1 MKKYN
6 KNIITIITCLV
17 AAILIAAL
25 ISLLICTSI
34 SLIMGSGLVLLFS
47 VDTVANDKALE
58 YIESIENQENSN
70 NFFHMLTGEPIR
82 FNDLTIA
89 DSAETFGT
97 VLPVV
102 ITALLGGCIS
112 LALTAIMFHTMH
124 RVLASAQTGS
134 PFQSANVRRIERI
147 GWLAIISPI
156 VGWALT
162 LLCKF
167 ILGDTMVEPSLD
179 ITGLA
184 MGLMVLI
191 LSRFFAYGVSLQND
205 VDGLV

>member
-1 MKKYN
+1 MN
-6 KNIITIITCLV
+6 RLKNSKLLKFGKLATRIAEIFCWLGV
-17 AAILIAAL
+17 ALT
-25 ISLLICTSI
+25 LICA
-34 SLIMGSGLVLLFS
+34 
-47 VDTVANDKALE
+47 VACMVNGDWTAE
-58 YIESIENQENSN
+58 
-70 NFFHMLTGEPIR
+70 HMLTGEPIR

-124 RVLASAQTGS
+124 KVLASAQTGS

>member
-1 MKKYN
+1 MN
-6 KNIITIITCLV
+6 RLKNSKLLQFGKIASRIVEIVCWLGV
-17 AAILIAAL
+17 AVT
-25 ISLLICTSI
+25 LICAVACMVGGDWTS
-34 SLIMGSGLVLLFS
+34 
-47 VDTVANDKALE
+47 E
-58 YIESIENQENSN
+58 
-70 NFFHMLTGEPIR
+70 HMLTGEPIR
-82 FNDLTIA
+82 FNGLTIA
-89 DSAETFGT
+89 DSADSFNS

-112 LALTAIMFHTMH
+112 LVLMAIMFRTMH
-124 RVLASAQTGS
+124 KVLASAQTGS
-134 PFQSANVRRIERI
+134 PFQSANVQRIERI

-156 VGWALT
+156 VGWLLT

-167 ILGDTMVEPSLD
+167 ILGDTLVEPSLN
-179 ITGLA
+179 ITGLV